1 MESNCP
7 KPSENTPEDN
17 KLIQKEYK
25 LKSSINNSNEYDIK
39 LIAKDTSLSIY
50 LCNINEITPFIYQKV
65 YTLEDLIKISKVF
78 KLCDNITEV
87 ISYINENFESN
98 LVTLKEEN
106 IDSVNLNFKM
116 TLPNKSE
123 ENFKFEISKI
133 HLQQNESFDIL
144 FKAVSGIK
152 KENKKKDEEIEILKT
167 EINNLKQQIN
177 SMKIE
182 FEKKNKEISEQLFS
196 LLNKQN
202 ILNNKIFKNLIENA
216 IIEKR
221 EEIKNKNIGWK
232 LIYKASRDGGSVTDC
247 HSKCNNISD
256 TVSIIFSS
264 TGRIFGVYR
273 NIAING
279 DGPWRIDNNAFIFS
293 VDNNKIYR
301 VKKGNAVIAFDNRCF
316 IQYMNTLVL
325 TGNIL
330 TEQYEDKNTNTMN
343 NYFEGFTRNFE
354 LNGGNQ
360 YFYVEEFLVYSLNFS
375 ERIFSINK

>member
-133 HLQQNESFDIL
+133 NLKQNESFDIL
-144 FKAVSGIK
+144 FKGLYNIK
-152 KENKKKDEEIEILKT
+152 NENKKKDEEIEILKT

-182 FEKKNKEISEQLFS
+182 FEKK
-196 LLNKQN
+196 KQ
-202 ILNNKIFKNLIENA
+202 
-216 IIEKR
+216 
-221 EEIKNKNIGWK
+221 
-232 LIYKASRDGGSVTDC
+232 
-247 HSKCNNISD
+247 
-256 TVSIIFSS
+256 
-264 TGRIFGVYR
+264 R
-273 NIAING
+273 NI
-279 DGPWRIDNNAFIFS
+279 
-293 VDNNKIYR
+293 
-301 VKKGNAVIAFDNRCF
+301 
-316 IQYMNTLVL
+316 
-325 TGNIL
+325 
-330 TEQYEDKNTNTMN
+330 
-343 NYFEGFTRNFE
+343 
-354 LNGGNQ
+354 
-360 YFYVEEFLVYSLNFS
+360 
-375 ERIFSINK
+375 

>member
-1 MESNCP
+1 MESDCP

-17 KLIQKEYK
+17 EQIQKEYK
-25 LKSSINNSNEYDIK
+25 LKSSINNSTEYDIK

-50 LCNINEITPFIYQKV
+50 LCNINEITPFIYQKD
-65 YTLEDLIKISKVF
+65 YQLKDLIKISKVF

-106 IDSVNLNFKM
+106 IDSVNLYFKM

-133 HLQQNESFDIL
+133 NLKQNESFDIL
-144 FKAVSGIK
+144 FKGLYNIK
-152 KENKKKDEEIEILKT
+152 NENKKKDEEIEILKT
-167 EINNLKQQIN
+167 EINNLKQQMN

-182 FEKKNKEISEQLFS
+182 FEKKNKEISDQLFS
-196 LLNKQN
+196 LLNKKD
-202 ILNNKIFKNLIENA
+202 ILKNKIFKNLIENA
-216 IIEKR
+216 VKEKR
-221 EEIKNKNIGWK
+221 EEIKNKNIEWK
-232 LIYKASRDGGSVTDC
+232 LIYKASRDGESVSDC
-247 HSKCNNISD
+247 HSKCNKISD

-264 TGRIFGVYR
+264 NGRIFGVYR

-279 DGPWRIDNNAFIFS
+279 SGPWSVDDNAFIFS

-301 VKKGNAVIAFDNRCF
+301 VKKGNKVIAFDDDCF

-330 TEQYEDKNTNTMN
+330 TNQYNDKNTNTMN

-360 YFYVEEFLVYSLNFS
+360 YYYVEEFLVYSLNFS
-375 ERIFSINK
+375 

>member
-167 EINNLKQQIN
+167 EINNLKQQI
-177 SMKIE
+177 
-182 FEKKNKEISEQLFS
+182 
-196 LLNKQN
+196 
-202 ILNNKIFKNLIENA
+202 LNNKIFKNLIENA

-360 YFYVEEFLVYSLNFS
+360 YYYVEEFLVYSLNFS
-375 ERIFSINK
+375 

>member
-232 LIYKASRDGGSVTDC
+232 LIHKASRDGGSVTDC

-375 ERIFSINK
+375 

>member
-17 KLIQKEYK
+17 KIIQKEYK
-25 LKSSINNSNEYDIK
+25 LKSSINNSTEYDIK

-98 LVTLKEEN
+98 LVTLKEEK
-106 IDSVNLNFKM
+106 IDSVNLYFKM

-196 LLNKQN
+196 LLNKRN
-202 ILNNKIFKNLIENA
+202 ILNNKTFKNLIENA
-216 IIEKR
+216 VIEKR

-232 LIYKASRDGGSVTDC
+232 LIYNASRDGGSVTDC

-264 TGRIFGVYR
+264 TGRIFGVYI

-330 TEQYEDKNTNTMN
+330 TQQYEDKNTNTMN
-343 NYFEGFTRNFE
+343 NYFEGFTSNFE

-360 YFYVEEFLVYSLNFS
+360 YYYVEEFLVHSLNFS
-375 ERIFSINK
+375 

>member
-25 LKSSINNSNEYDIK
+25 LKSSINNSTEYDIK

-375 ERIFSINK
+375 

>member
-1 MESNCP
+1 
-7 KPSENTPEDN
+7 
-17 KLIQKEYK
+17 
-25 LKSSINNSNEYDIK
+25 
-39 LIAKDTSLSIY
+39 
-50 LCNINEITPFIYQKV
+50 
-65 YTLEDLIKISKVF
+65 
-78 KLCDNITEV
+78 
-87 ISYINENFESN
+87 
-98 LVTLKEEN
+98 
-106 IDSVNLNFKM
+106 M

-144 FKAVSGIK
+144 FKAVSGVK

-360 YFYVEEFLVYSLNFS
+360 YYYVEEFLVYSLNFS
-375 ERIFSINK
+375 

>member
-1 MESNCP
+1 MESDCP

-17 KLIQKEYK
+17 EQIQKEYK
-25 LKSSINNSNEYDIK
+25 LKSSINNSTEYDIK

-50 LCNINEITPFIYQKV
+50 LCNINEITPFIYQKD
-65 YTLEDLIKISKVF
+65 YQLKDLIKISKVF

-106 IDSVNLNFKM
+106 IDSVNLYFKM

-133 HLQQNESFDIL
+133 NLKQNESFDIL
-144 FKAVSGIK
+144 FKGLYNIK
-152 KENKKKDEEIEILKT
+152 NENKKKDEEIEILKT
-167 EINNLKQQIN
+167 EINNLKQQMN

-182 FEKKNKEISEQLFS
+182 FEKKNKEISDQLFS
-196 LLNKQN
+196 LLNKKD
-202 ILNNKIFKNLIENA
+202 ILKNKIFKNLIENA
-216 IIEKR
+216 VKEKR
-221 EEIKNKNIGWK
+221 EEIKNKNIEWT
-232 LIYKASRDGGSVTDC
+232 LIYKASRDGESVSDC
-247 HSKCNNISD
+247 HSKCNKISD

-264 TGRIFGVYR
+264 NGRIFGVYR

-279 DGPWRIDNNAFIFS
+279 SGPWSVDDNAFIFS

-301 VKKGNAVIAFDNRCF
+301 VKKGNKVIAFDDDCF

-330 TEQYEDKNTNTMN
+330 TNQYNDKNTNTMN

-360 YFYVEEFLVYSLNFS
+360 YYYVEEFLVYSLNFS
-375 ERIFSINK
+375 

>member
-375 ERIFSINK
+375 

>member
-360 YFYVEEFLVYSLNFS
+360 YYYVEEFLVYSLNFS
-375 ERIFSINK
+375 

>member
-17 KLIQKEYK
+17 KIIQKEYK
-25 LKSSINNSNEYDIK
+25 LKSSINNSTEYDIK

-144 FKAVSGIK
+144 FKAVSGVK

-202 ILNNKIFKNLIENA
+202 ILNNKTFKNLIENA
-216 IIEKR
+216 VIEKR

-232 LIYKASRDGGSVTDC
+232 LIYNASRDGGLVTDC
-247 HSKCNNISD
+247 HSKCNKISD

-279 DGPWRIDNNAFIFS
+279 DGPWNIDNNAFIFS

-301 VKKGNAVIAFDNRCF
+301 VKQGHAVIAFDNICF

-330 TEQYEDKNTNTMN
+330 TQQYEDKNTNTMN
-343 NYFEGFTRNFE
+343 NYFEGFTSNFE

-360 YFYVEEFLVYSLNFS
+360 YYYVEEFLVYSLNFS
-375 ERIFSINK
+375 

>member
-1 MESNCP
+1 
-7 KPSENTPEDN
+7 
-17 KLIQKEYK
+17 
-25 LKSSINNSNEYDIK
+25 
-39 LIAKDTSLSIY
+39 
-50 LCNINEITPFIYQKV
+50 
-65 YTLEDLIKISKVF
+65 
-78 KLCDNITEV
+78 
-87 ISYINENFESN
+87 
-98 LVTLKEEN
+98 
-106 IDSVNLNFKM
+106 
-116 TLPNKSE
+116 
-123 ENFKFEISKI
+123 
-133 HLQQNESFDIL
+133 
-144 FKAVSGIK
+144 
-152 KENKKKDEEIEILKT
+152 
-167 EINNLKQQIN
+167 
-177 SMKIE
+177 MK
-182 FEKKNKEISEQLFS
+182 KKNKEISEQLFS

>member
-106 IDSVNLNFKM
+106 IDSVNLYFKM

-182 FEKKNKEISEQLFS
+182 FEKKNKEISEKLFS

-301 VKKGNAVIAFDNRCF
+301 VKKGNKVIAFDDDCF

-330 TEQYEDKNTNTMN
+330 TNQYNDKNTNTMN

-360 YFYVEEFLVYSLNFS
+360 YYYVEEFLVYSLNFS
-375 ERIFSINK
+375 